1 MKGAKETWR
10 GVVWDALPLMAAQ
23 CRGRRWNGDEVSTSA
38 TSGVPVLTAWFS
50 QVFCSYVSN
59 CVAFRQYVLKYE
71 STQE

>member
-1 MKGAKETWR
+1 MARCSLGCPALAGSTVSGQTVER
-10 GVVWDALPLMAAQ
+10 G
-23 CRGRRWNGDEVSTSA
+23 EVCTSA
-38 TSGVPVLTAWFS
+38 TSGVPVLTPWFS